1 MIHEQAL
8 PRPFGQRESAARE
21 TCARLTDN
29 DLILQFL
36 NGNQAAF
43 PQIVTRYKDPIT
55 NYVYSM
61 INDYDMAVDLAQE
74 TFIRVYQNADRYER
88 KYQFS
93 TWIYRI
99 ATNLAIDELR
109 NRKRR
114 GRFFFMNIFPN
125 YERDDVPLEISDGRP
140 GQDVALEGKELG
152 RALAQ
157 AISCLPH
164 KYRMVF
170 VLKEIQELSYQE
182 IAAILKSSEGTIKS
196 RLHRA
201 KMLLREKLATV
212 ARRDPIAASA
222 VLSERRPEGRP
233 NCKETAESQ
242 RS

>member
-8 PRPFGQRESAARE
+8 PRPFGQKESVARE
-21 TCARLTDN
+21 ASARLTDN
-29 DLILQFL
+29 DLIVEFL

-43 PQIVTRYKDPIT
+43 PQIVSRYKDPII

-74 TFIRVYQNADRYER
+74 TFIRVYQNAARYER

-125 YERDDVPLEISDGRP
+125 YEKDDIPLEISDGKP
-140 GQDVALEGKELG
+140 GQHEALEGRELG

-164 KYRMVF
+164 KYRTVF
-170 VLKEIQELSYQE
+170 VLKEVQELSYQE

-201 KMLLREKLATV
+201 KMLLREKLMHV
-212 ARRDPIAASA
+212 ARKPENIAASVKRA
-222 VLSERRPEGRP
+222 NNPCNEFEL
-233 NCKETAESQ
+233 
-242 RS
+242 